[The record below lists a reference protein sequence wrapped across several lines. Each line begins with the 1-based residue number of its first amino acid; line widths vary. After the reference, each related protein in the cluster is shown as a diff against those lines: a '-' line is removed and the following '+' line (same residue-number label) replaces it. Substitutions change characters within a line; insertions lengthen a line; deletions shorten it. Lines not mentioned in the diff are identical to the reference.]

1 MAERS
6 NKTAAQEERR
16 AGDIIKAPA
25 SRRRCNCGDRAGQRP
40 GSRPDHCF
48 QDSGHIIQDGATAHP
63 PQPRRTLKP
72 GYPPDLQW
80 NGLLHCPSDA
90 SQ

>member
-1 MAERS
+1 M
-6 NKTAAQEERR
+6 AAQGRTT
-16 AGDIIKAPA
+16 
-25 SRRRCNCGDRAGQRP
+25 RRRHHQGAGFAVSPAISVIAR
-40 GSRPDHCF
+40 GSARDHGPITA
-48 QDSGHIIQDGATAHP
+48 SKIPVNIQDGAAAHP

>member
-1 MAERS
+1 M
-6 NKTAAQEERR
+6 AAQGRTTRR
-16 AGDIIKAPA
+16 RHHQGAGFAAAPA
-25 SRRRCNCGDRAGQRP
+25 ISVIAR
-40 GSRPDHCF
+40 GSARDHGPITA
-48 QDSGHIIQDGATAHP
+48 SKIPVNIQDGATAHP

>member
-1 MAERS
+1 M
-6 NKTAAQEERR
+6 AAQGRTT
-16 AGDIIKAPA
+16 
-25 SRRRCNCGDRAGQRP
+25 RRRHHQGAGFAVSPAISVIAR
-40 GSRPDHCF
+40 GSARDH
-48 QDSGHIIQDGATAHP
+48 GPITASKIPVKSKMARRRHP